1 MSADPTT
8 DPGGAT
14 DAVAFSLGGHPLV
27 HVLDGSASDL
37 HAIAGRL
44 GLDARPLAQ
53 VPGATDSADDVADP
67 PLLTIRYVTRLPIGR
82 ELRTVGKDD
91 GAFDG
96 QWFAVRRGGRPVA
109 VIPLQDVGQPQAEI
123 LAVRGSGVPGRLVSL
138 LNLAMLGR
146 PDRIAL
152 HASAVDLDGLGI
164 AACGWSGSGK
174 TEAMLGLMDQGAR
187 FVGDEWTY
195 RIDGRLVGLPERV
208 RIQDWHAQQLA
219 WLQTRVGRGQAV
231 RMGAAAAAERSGR
244 WLGRTAPGVP
254 VVRSLAGAARRFGT
268 LRHVDLPAADLFE
281 PARRASSVGL
291 DRLVLLETSTA
302 TGIRVEPIDPIV
314 VAARLALA
322 HVHHRRELL
331 GWYWQSRFAYTERR
345 NALLDDIETVER
357 TRLETVFEGQPAIRV
372 EHAHDVDIR
381 ALGRAIAQACR

>member
-1 MSADPTT
+1 MSGSPTT
-8 DPGGAT
+8 GPGDAT

-37 HAIAGRL
+37 RAIADRL
-44 GLDARPLAQ
+44 GLDARPLAH
-53 VPGATDSADDVADP
+53 VAGDAESAGGVADP
-67 PLLTIRYVTRLPIGR
+67 PLLSIRYVTTLPIGR

-109 VIPLQDVGQPQAEI
+109 VIPLQDVGQPHAEI
-123 LAVRGSGVPGRLVSL
+123 LAIRGSGVPGRLVSL

-174 TEAMLGLMDQGAR
+174 TEAMLGLMEQGAR

-195 RIDGRLVGLPERV
+195 RLDGRLVGLPERV
-208 RIQDWHAQQLA
+208 RIQDWHAQQSA
-219 WLQTRVGRGQAV
+219 WLQTRIGRGAAV

-244 WLGRTAPGVP
+244 WLGRAAPGVP
-254 VVRSLAGAARRFGT
+254 VVRSLAGTARRFGT
-268 LRHVDLPAADLFE
+268 LRHVDLPVADLFE
-281 PARRASSVGL
+281 PARRAPSVGL
-291 DRLVLLETSTA
+291 DRLVLLETSTTA
-302 TGIRVEPIDPIV
+302 GIRVEPIDPSV

-331 GWYWQSRFAYTERR
+331 GWYWQARFAYPERR
-345 NALLDDIETVER
+345 NAILDDIETIER
-357 TRLETVFEGQPAIRV
+357 TRLETVFEGRPAIRV
-372 EHAHDVDIR
+372 DHPHDVDIR
-381 ALGRAIAQACR
+381 ALGRAIAEACR